1 MASSYYSRPSYLE
14 KLIKIKNNL
23 VNNQEKDEDKD
34 KDYQQKISDEK
45 EKIQTAR
52 ESSKQSQENIQ
63 DCQNR
68 CDTTIEDISED
79 KSLAKM
85 NKKQNMFLKVFA
97 KIKDRIGGKEKFTKN
112 VIEPLKNKT
121 THIKEEVLPAVKDK
135 IQHNVMPKLKS
146 LLEKE
151 KTNAKNLNENFNKLM
166 IIAKE
171 GARNIAEK
179 SSVVKARAISAFS
192 TGLSMTKEVVS
203 KVAEKVADVIES
215 TNGR

>member
-23 VNNQEKDEDKD
+23 VNNQEKDED

-135 IQHNVMPKLKS
+135 IQYNVMPKLKS

-171 GARNIAEK
+171 EARNIAEK